1 MIGAARVAQAD
12 SLDGVIRELVATA
25 KEQDP
30 SFPPVQLDALKHAG
44 ASFHTL
50 SVPVPPFDPQL
61 QAVFGE
67 SFDISVGMSADHI
80 YFGAGKGNL
89 DKLKAAIDASAA
101 NKGAEAESFKMEA
114 SASKIMTFAAE
125 QAQDP
130 TMQQAAAAAGSA
142 NGKDKLSMRII
153 PIDNGGKFRI
163 AVEAGVLKAI
173 AVGVQAAQAQVDESP
188 F

>member
-1 MIGAARVAQAD
+1 MV
-12 SLDGVIRELVATA
+12 
-25 KEQDP
+25 
-30 SFPPVQLDALKHAG
+30 
-44 ASFHTL
+44 
-50 SVPVPPFDPQL
+50 
-61 QAVFGE
+61 
-67 SFDISVGMSADHI
+67 
-80 YFGAGKGNL
+80 
-89 DKLKAAIDASAA
+89 
-101 NKGAEAESFKMEA
+101 A
-114 SASKIMTFAAE
+114 SASKIMSFAAE